1 MYRLIQVSVRVI
13 ATALLLCGAVCAT
26 LIPQLSFESLT
37 DSSEL
42 IVFGR
47 ISRVWTAWDSEHK
60 YIWTHYE
67 LGAAA
72 AYKGAAGSTVEFA
85 EPGGSVD
92 GRVMVIEGA
101 VTYAPGDQVLVF
113 LSRMPNRYL
122 RTTGWAQGKY
132 EVDAT
137 GRLHAAAAISEGE
150 YVQAGKTAL
159 SGSTLRTLDGM
170 SLVDLRQRITARL
183 RSAGQGRVR

>member
-1 MYRLIQVSVRVI
+1 MSARVV
-13 ATALLLCGAVCAT
+13 AAALLLCGGVGAT
-26 LIPQLSFESLT
+26 LIPRLSFENLT
-37 DSSEL
+37 DSSEV
-42 IVFGR
+42 IVSGR

-67 LGAAA
+67 LSTAA

-92 GRVMVIEGA
+92 GRVMVIQGA
-101 VTYAPGDQVLVF
+101 VAYAPGDQVVVF

-137 GRLHAAAAISEGE
+137 GRLHAAAAISEGD
-150 YVQAGKTAL
+150 YVQGGKTAL
-159 SGSTLRTLDGM
+159 SGSTLRTLDGV

-183 RSAGQGRVR
+183 RSAGQGRVQ